1 MNNIEKMVYEIMA
14 SDDSLEY
21 LEIANYVIIYLD
33 DPNRQRLQKQV
44 EEYVD
49 ANFLREMCKWGIT
62 PGTQA
67 IAYDI
72 RFGFEQLLFNSDD
85 ISDFIYDKLYDY
97 IEEEVDKH
105 CYETM
110 PYYETT
116 DFKNKMINEITNE
129 ISYEEFEKELIGIF

>member
-14 SDDSLEY
+14 SDDVFEY

-33 DPNRQRLQKQV
+33 DPNKQRLQEQI

-49 ANFLREMCKWGIT
+49 IDFLREMYRWGIT
-62 PGTQA
+62 PATQA
-67 IAYDI
+67 LAYDI
-72 RFGFEQLLFNSDD
+72 RFGFEKALFNSNE

-105 CYETM
+105 CYNTM

-129 ISYEEFEKELIGIF
+129 ISYEEFEKELMGIF